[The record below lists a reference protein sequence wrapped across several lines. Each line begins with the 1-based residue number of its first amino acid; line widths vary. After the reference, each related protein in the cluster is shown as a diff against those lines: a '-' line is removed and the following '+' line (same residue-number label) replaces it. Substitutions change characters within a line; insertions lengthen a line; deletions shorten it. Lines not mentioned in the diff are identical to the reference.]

1 MKGWGMAATRFED
14 RLWAKEENEGSEL
27 TDSPEILCNNVGR
40 RWRYG
45 DSPRDTRWECR
56 PVEVSSQSLSDVWY
70 LAGTRFASGQT
81 TDGDKSREDEW
92 ME

>member
-1 MKGWGMAATRFED
+1 MEDWGMAATRFED

-27 TDSPEILCNNVGR
+27 TDSPRILYNNVGR

-45 DSPRDTRWECR
+45 DSPRDTRWECC

-81 TDGDKSREDEW
+81 ADER
-92 ME
+92 